1 MAYAIFESGSK
12 QYRVQ
17 PGDVIEVERLDGA
30 EADKLTFDDVLFLKR
45 RGRRARRVSRRW
57 TAPGSKRACWSTF
70 ADRRSGSLRTERVSG
85 AGVGWGTVRS

>member
-30 EADKLTFDDVLFLKR
+30 EADKLTFDDVLFVSDEDGVRVGQPTVEGARIEASVLEHM
-45 RGRRARRVSRRW
+45 RGPKISDLYVPS
-57 TAPGSKRACWSTF
+57 
-70 ADRRSGSLRTERVSG
+70 E
-85 AGVGWGTVRS
+85 